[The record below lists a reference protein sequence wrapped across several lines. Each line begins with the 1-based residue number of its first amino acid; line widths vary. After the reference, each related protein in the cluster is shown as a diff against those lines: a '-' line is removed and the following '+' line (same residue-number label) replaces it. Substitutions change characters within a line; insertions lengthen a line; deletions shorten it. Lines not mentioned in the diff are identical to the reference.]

1 MLGRLLA
8 LAFLVLLAV
17 ATPAAAQTPS
27 FEGAACPKTPAPVP
41 ALQTARCGY
50 LTVPENRS
58 RPDGPTI
65 RLLVAIV
72 PAQSATPA
80 TDPIVHMTG
89 GPGGIAILEAQD
101 FVDAGLTRDRDLILM
116 DQRGTKYSQPALTCP
131 EIDAFLARSV
141 ASPLDTPS
149 TRRAHVA
156 ATAKCRRRLV
166 AKGVDIAAYN
176 TTENA
181 ADFADLRKAL
191 GLAQWNVFSVSYG
204 TDLALTYMRE
214 HPEGIRTVTLDSVV
228 PPSAVTLSR
237 FWPNARD
244 GFDALFADH
253 RGLERTF
260 TRQVRKLEAKPVVAT
275 VKPAQGGGNRTRVA
289 LDGGALV
296 NWLVAKALATPSF
309 ATVPAE
315 IRQLAAGRP
324 RAIAAD
330 RASVTLPGFVGYGL
344 VYGVACSEWVPYEP
358 ASRILPVGRQ
368 AFPRYPY
375 SVLAQPPQFTYL
387 TGDCRAW
394 NVPAGPPAQR
404 DVTSSTIPTLA
415 FDGTYDSITPI
426 RWGRLAAQTI
436 APSTI
441 VVIPRVGHFV
451 MPASPCAQQVLA
463 SFLATPATPD
473 TSCVPRAR

>member
-1 MLGRLLA
+1 MPGRFSA
-8 LAFLVLLAV
+8 LAFFVLLAV
-17 ATPAAAQTPS
+17 AAPAAAQTPS
-27 FEGAACPKTPAPVP
+27 FEGVACPRTPAPVP

-58 RPDGPTI
+58 RADGPTI

-80 TDPIVHMTG
+80 PDPIVHMTG

-141 ASPLDTPS
+141 AAPLDTPS
-149 TRRAHVA
+149 TGRAHVA
-156 ATAKCRRRLV
+156 ATVKCRRRLL

-191 GLAQWNVFSVSYG
+191 GIAQWNVFSVSYG

-214 HPEGIRTVTLDSVV
+214 RPEGIRTVTLDSVV
-228 PPSAVTLSR
+228 PPNVVTLSG

-253 RGLERTF
+253 PGLERTF
-260 TRQVRKLEAKPVVAT
+260 TRLVRKLEAKPVVAT
-275 VKPAQGGGNRTRVA
+275 VKPKSGKRTKVA

-296 NWLVAKALATPSF
+296 NWLVAKALVTPSF

-330 RASVTLPGFVGYGL
+330 RAAVTPPNFVGYGL
-344 VYGVACSEWVPYEP
+344 VYGTTCSEWVPYEP
-358 ASRILPVGRQ
+358 AARILPAGRQ
-368 AFPRYPY
+368 AFPRYPD

-387 TGDCRAW
+387 TGDCRVW
-394 NVPAGPPAQR
+394 NVPAAPPAQR
-404 DVTSSTIPTLA
+404 NATSSTIPTLV
-415 FDGTYDSITPI
+415 FQGTYDSITPI

-436 APSTI
+436 APSTV

-451 MPASPCAQQVLA
+451 MPESPCAQQILA

-473 TSCVPRAR
+473 TSCMPPAG